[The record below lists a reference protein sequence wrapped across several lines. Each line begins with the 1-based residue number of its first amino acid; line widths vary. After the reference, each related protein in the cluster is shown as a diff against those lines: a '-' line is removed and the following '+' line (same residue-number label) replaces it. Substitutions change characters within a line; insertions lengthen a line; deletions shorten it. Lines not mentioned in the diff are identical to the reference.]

1 MQDMTGSCGKN
12 GFLSTYFS
20 DLEEPRRTS
29 RGNFRHLLSDI
40 VLLTIS
46 AVLCGSDDWEAIR
59 LFGQIHTKWL
69 KEHGSFANGIPSK
82 DTIKRLFA
90 ALDPVSFND
99 CFINWVSGISR
110 ADEEFV
116 IAIDGK
122 TIRGAHGA
130 GKLPHIVSAF
140 TAGENLCLGQVKVT
154 EKSNE
159 ITAIPALLALIDL
172 RNATVTVDAMGC
184 QTEIAK
190 TITDK
195 GGTYILAVKQNQK
208 SLHSGILET
217 IKECDFTDSHT
228 DTDCG
233 HGRVEQRTCYIYDDT
248 SRIAG
253 AEKWNGLKSL
263 AVIDSVQTDKK
274 TGEQT
279 SQRRLYISS
288 CSDSAEKMNRKI
300 RSHWAVE
307 NNLHWNLD
315 VVFGEDSSRKRDRN
329 AAENFNMILK
339 IALNILAL
347 DKSVKLSKKNK
358 RTLAARKN

>member
-1 MQDMTGSCGKN
+1 
-12 GFLSTYFS
+12 
-20 DLEEPRRTS
+20 
-29 RGNFRHLLSDI
+29 
-40 VLLTIS
+40 
-46 AVLCGSDDWEAIR
+46 
-59 LFGQIHTKWL
+59 
-69 KEHGSFANGIPSK
+69 
-82 DTIKRLFA
+82 
-90 ALDPVSFND
+90 
-99 CFINWVSGISR
+99 
-110 ADEEFV
+110 
-116 IAIDGK
+116 
-122 TIRGAHGA
+122 
-130 GKLPHIVSAF
+130 
-140 TAGENLCLGQVKVT
+140 
-154 EKSNE
+154 
-159 ITAIPALLALIDL
+159 
-172 RNATVTVDAMGC
+172 MGC

-217 IKECDFTDSHT
+217 IKDCDCTDSHT

-358 RTLAARKN
+358 RTLAAHKAEYRNKLMNF